1 MYIKRIFLAAFALLF
16 AAGFCLAQ
24 PVNIDPRTQCP
35 PITPAWAFGHIVWED
50 NVNTTQGAE
59 DLVNGYLDR
68 RIPVDA
74 VIIDSPWSTT
84 YNDFEWDSAR
94 YADPSAMIRGFQQK
108 GVRTILWLT
117 GFVNEQGKDTRLQ
130 KSATFDEVVSRGY
143 AVNGGKSV
151 NWWKGR
157 GVHIDFTNAE
167 AVQWWN
173 SQLDKVFTDG
183 VYGWKVDQSDYDL
196 PPFFETSKGTM
207 ANEAFRHYYY
217 DAMYDY
223 TVARKD
229 EGITIARPYSHQG
242 GLASRVEKANMGWC
256 GDFSGTWTG
265 LCHQINDIY
274 RSSRYGFGAVGCEVG
289 GFHNPPSNA
298 KQLLRYAQFGCMTAC
313 MINGGM
319 NGAFT
324 AHLPWTHGA
333 EIEAAYRWCV
343 QWMKSLAPYKFSAV
357 VDAHLHG
364 GSLIRETNLEERS
377 HLLGTDIFTKA
388 IVSDSDEVTFH
399 LPENGEW
406 IDYWTGETVP
416 GGTKLTRTYPVDR
429 FPLFIRSGA
438 IIPQTDPSMPGKRII
453 RIYPNGRTLRRF
465 HLPKGEGTAY
475 FECRVCYDQKTGKMM
490 LDSDEPADF
499 VIIVG
504 KKQVA
509 VSGAHIEKK
518 IR

>member
-68 RIPVDA
+68 GIPVDA

-173 SQLDKVFTDG
+173 SQLDKVAGGTQAEIHELMYFYEDQGHDCRDG
-183 VYGWKVDQSDYDL
+183 AKNWIDVANKIRGLLAKDL
-196 PPFFETSKGTM
+196 GVEW
-207 ANEAFRHYYY
+207 
-217 DAMYDY
+217 
-223 TVARKD
+223 D
-229 EGITIARPYSHQG
+229 EKYPVSMIDKT
-242 GLASRVEKANMGWC
+242 
-256 GDFSGTWTG
+256 
-265 LCHQINDIY
+265 
-274 RSSRYGFGAVGCEVG
+274 RSSLHV
-289 GFHNPPSNA
+289 HKPSWYTI
-298 KQLLRYAQFGCMTAC
+298 K
-313 MINGGM
+313 
-319 NGAFT
+319 
-324 AHLPWTHGA
+324 
-333 EIEAAYRWCV
+333 
-343 QWMKSLAPYKFSAV
+343 
-357 VDAHLHG
+357 
-364 GSLIRETNLEERS
+364 
-377 HLLGTDIFTKA
+377 
-388 IVSDSDEVTFH
+388 
-399 LPENGEW
+399 
-406 IDYWTGETVP
+406 
-416 GGTKLTRTYPVDR
+416 
-429 FPLFIRSGA
+429 
-438 IIPQTDPSMPGKRII
+438 GKRYNHEEIMQM
-453 RIYPNGRTLRRF
+453 LREKY
-465 HLPKGEGTAY
+465 KG
-475 FECRVCYDQKTGKMM
+475 
-490 LDSDEPADF
+490 
-499 VIIVG
+499 
-504 KKQVA
+504 
-509 VSGAHIEKK
+509 
-518 IR
+518 